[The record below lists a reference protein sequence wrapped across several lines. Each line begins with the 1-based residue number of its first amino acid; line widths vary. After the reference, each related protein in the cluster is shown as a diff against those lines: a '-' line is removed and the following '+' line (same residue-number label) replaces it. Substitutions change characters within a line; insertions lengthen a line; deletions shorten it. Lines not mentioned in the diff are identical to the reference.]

1 MVQFNG
7 SDLKSV
13 MAALQEERKLFYSE
27 NDFRFALA
35 WKIKEIYK
43 TADVRLEY
51 CSNPNN
57 DKKIY
62 IDIVVI
68 LDGKY
73 YPIELKYKTKALS
86 VNLGDEKYFLK
97 NQAAHNFSRYYYLKD
112 FQRIESLIK
121 SGFCENGFAIML
133 TNDYLYW
140 ESDCKG
146 DVDQAFSLH
155 ENNEKKGKLCW
166 GKNVGEKVKKE
177 KTEFKLNGKYTIKW
191 NDYSNINDVK
201 NGKVRYC
208 LNEIK
213 L

>member
-7 SDLKSV
+7 SALKSV
-13 MAALQEERKLFYSE
+13 MAALQEERMLFYSE

-35 WKIKEIYK
+35 WEIKELYEN
-43 TADVRLEY
+43 ADVRLEY
-51 CSNPNN
+51 RFIPNN

-62 IDIVVI
+62 IDIVVF
-68 LDGKY
+68 LDGKK

-86 VNLGDEKYFLK
+86 VNLGNEKYLLK
-97 NQAAHNFSRYYYLKD
+97 NQAAHNFGRYHYLKD

-121 SGFCENGFAIML
+121 SDFCENGFAIML

-146 DVDQAFSLH
+146 DADQAFSLH
-155 ENNEKKGKLCW
+155 ENNALSGKLCW
-166 GKNVGEKVKKE
+166 GKNVGEKVKEE
-177 KTEFKLNGKYTIKW
+177 KPEIKLSGKYTIKW
-191 NDYSNINDVK
+191 NDYSDINDVK